1 MKKYKRLFSILLAA
15 CLLLTSCSSGGG
27 SGETETSDSSRTAP
41 AVITTAPEV
50 SVTPLVTQ
58 SSEQVE
64 EKVKEI
70 PIKSF
75 TAPDGDTLKAE
86 QAASVSVDEE
96 SGAYM
101 LTYPNGYMGYAQSVY
116 SDTDAN
122 SSLYDFEKG
131 QFDGQ
136 AVEAGNSKLEK
147 QEYFDLKQGQVLENG
162 LRVSEA
168 YCVISAWEKG
178 GKTEYEISDSTVSL
192 TGEITLEGIL
202 YCRRKENEGVEPYNE
217 VLFYPDPQYSD
228 LIPSPFFSGEPS
240 LITVKDGRSDFAFI
254 TSAFPFKLGNIGD
267 IKIDTSSYF
276 SKSDCVRAKV
286 KISNIMVRSV
296 SNYPACFG
304 ALNEVNLV

>member
-1 MKKYKRLFSILLAA
+1 M
-15 CLLLTSCSSGGG
+15 
-27 SGETETSDSSRTAP
+27 
-41 AVITTAPEV
+41 
-50 SVTPLVTQ
+50 
-58 SSEQVE
+58 E

-136 AVEAGNSKLEK
+136 AVKEGNSKLEK

-276 SKSDCVRAKV
+276 AKSDCVRAKV

-304 ALNEVNLV
+304 VLNEVNLV